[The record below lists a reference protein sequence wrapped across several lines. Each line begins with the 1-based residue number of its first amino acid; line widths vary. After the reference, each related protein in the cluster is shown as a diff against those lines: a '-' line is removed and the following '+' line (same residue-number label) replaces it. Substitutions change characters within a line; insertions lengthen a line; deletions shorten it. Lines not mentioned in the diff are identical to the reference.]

1 MRVSRNRC
9 DYKHDYSLCALSGS
23 FGGVIRQF
31 QMAPLFY
38 YFCVFSKNFLV
49 KYGCINIELVGS
61 AKHRNGRFL
70 VQAAGGVSL
79 IKHSCCLEQLRS
91 LGQL

>member
-1 MRVSRNRC
+1 MMRVSRNRC

-49 KYGCINIELVGS
+49 KYGCI
-61 AKHRNGRFL
+61 
-70 VQAAGGVSL
+70 
-79 IKHSCCLEQLRS
+79 EQLGALNIRMGAFWFK
-91 LGQL
+91 LLVEFL